1 MTDTTLTL
9 TLNDRDEAVQL
20 FGNRDQFLRLIRDA
34 LNVRIIAR
42 GETIQIDGDPAI
54 VEQADRVF
62 QKLRQTLQRGQGLNL
77 ETVRTI
83 LAVAQKPDD
92 GSASAIPAA

>member
-54 VEQADRVF
+54 VEQADRVAGRGVLDHGAGVRHRHEPATELGESRS
-62 QKLRQTLQRGQGLNL
+62 QLAMAIRQC
-77 ETVRTI
+77 
-83 LAVAQKPDD
+83 
-92 GSASAIPAA
+92 